1 MLVDELTAMPDEV
14 EALIRRIPA
23 GRMDWKPDSWDGIP
37 GERFSALE
45 QACHL
50 RDIEIDGYHVR
61 FGRTLTEDRPDLAS
75 IDSYALAEKHEY
87 GADDALRA
95 LVAFRNAREETVA
108 MLEKLSPAEWE
119 RRASFAEYGEVS
131 LRGLAHILRSHDLQ
145 HLACLHWLLAKMAS
159 A

>member
-1 MLVDELTAMPDEV
+1 MLSELAAMPDEI
-14 EALIRRIPA
+14 EALIRRVPA
-23 GRMDWKPDSWDGIP
+23 ERLDWKPETWDGIP

-50 RDIEIDGYHVR
+50 RDIEIDGYHLR
-61 FGRTLTEDRPDLAS
+61 FGRTLTEALPDLAS
-75 IDSYALAEKHEY
+75 IDSYALAERRDY

-108 MLEKLSPAEWE
+108 MLEKLSEAEWR
-119 RRASFAEYGEVS
+119 RRATFAEYGEVS

-145 HLACLHWLLAKMAS
+145 HLACLHWLMAKMA
-159 A
+159 

>member
-1 MLVDELTAMPDEV
+1 MLSELAAMPDEI
-14 EALIRRIPA
+14 EALIRTVPA
-23 GRMDWKPDSWDGIP
+23 EKLAWKPESWDGIP

-50 RDIEIDGYHVR
+50 RDIEIDGYHRR
-61 FGRTLTEDRPDLAS
+61 FGRTLVETLPDLAS

-95 LVAFRNAREETVA
+95 LVAFRAAREETVA
-108 MLEKLSPAEWE
+108 MLEKLSPAEWQ
-119 RRASFAEYGEVS
+119 RRARFAEYGEVS

-145 HLACLHWLLAKMAS
+145 HLACLHWLLAKMG
-159 A
+159 